1 MLANNKQKTYDLSE
15 AIVEMLITPS
25 EQKIEK
31 VIAKKNKDL
40 PMVSVMRFLYMK
52 KEVSIGRQLL
62 KEENLKA
69 Y

>member
-1 MLANNKQKTYDLSE
+1 MLANNKQKTYNLSE